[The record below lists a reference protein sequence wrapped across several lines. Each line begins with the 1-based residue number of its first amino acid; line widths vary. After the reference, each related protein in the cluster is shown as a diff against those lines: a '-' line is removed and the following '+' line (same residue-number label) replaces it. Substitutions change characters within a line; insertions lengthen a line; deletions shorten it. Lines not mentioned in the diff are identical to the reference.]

1 MNNNMYLYCFH
12 TLLHV
17 RYLDWGKPEPQ
28 NLKFGG
34 NFACQADAHFR
45 SSLSFYAY
53 PKCWSKSITQVL
65 TRLLPCRDDK
75 DKSGYIEK
83 MFSRTLVAE
92 IINAYPS
99 KSAQDPGMQAV
110 NCAYL
115 CDAPSKCT
123 KQCRYLAHKV
133 LARFV
138 VQYDQIYK
146 TSTVL

>member
-1 MNNNMYLYCFH
+1 MNNNMYLFCFY

-17 RYLDWGKPEPQ
+17 RCLDWGKPETR

-34 NFACQADAHFR
+34 NFACQEDAHFR

-53 PKCWSKSITQVL
+53 PKCWSKSISQEL
-65 TRLLPCRDDK
+65 THPLPCRGVK

-92 IINAYPS
+92 ILNAYPS
-99 KSAQDPGMQAV
+99 KSAQGSGMQAV

-123 KQCRYLAHKV
+123 KQCRYLAHTV

-138 VQYDQIYK
+138 VQYGPINT